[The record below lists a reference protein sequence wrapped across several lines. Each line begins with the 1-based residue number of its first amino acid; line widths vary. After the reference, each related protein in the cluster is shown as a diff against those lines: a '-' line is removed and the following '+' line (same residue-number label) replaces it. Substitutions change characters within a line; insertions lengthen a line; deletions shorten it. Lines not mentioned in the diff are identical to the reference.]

1 MRKIYKSAIM
11 AFAGVAMLAGLASCG
26 NNQNTTPA
34 FDTSKKITRYT
45 RDTASGTREGFFEK
59 IGYTEAQKDNT
70 KIPNAVEVSGNGTML
85 SSIKNDEYGIGY
97 ASLATVDGDLK
108 AVSFEGVEATEENV
122 VNGTYKLTRNFNYI
136 VRTPEDMTA
145 TEQTL
150 VKGFLLYAQS
160 REGLAIVKANDGI
173 LAGDA
178 ISKAEAWNSI
188 LDKAENADVKEVCN
202 SASKTKI
209 YLGGSTSVEKMSK
222 ALTAAFANVC
232 QGFEAVHNHTG
243 SGDAYKRTQGT
254 DKNSQNKLHIGF
266 LSRDIKL
273 TSDEPAADSTYGNI
287 CIDGIAVIVNKENT
301 ITNLTAS
308 QLKKIYSAESIQ
320 WNEIN

>member
-1 MRKIYKSAIM
+1 MRKIYRYALTAIV
-11 AFAGVAMLAGLASCG
+11 GTAMLAGLASCG
-26 NNQNTTPA
+26 NEKDRIPA
-34 FDTSKKITRYT
+34 FDTTKKITRYT

-59 IGYTEAQKDNT
+59 IDYKEAQKDNT
-70 KIPNAVEVSGNGTML
+70 KIPNAVEVSSNGTML

-97 ASLATVDGDLK
+97 SSLSTVDSDLK

-136 VRTPEDMTA
+136 VRTPEDMTE
-145 TEQTL
+145 TEQAL

-173 LAGDA
+173 LAGET
-178 ISKAEAWNSI
+178 ISKAEAWTSI
-188 LDKAENADVKEVCN
+188 LDKTENADVKEVCN
-202 SASKTKI
+202 SAGKTQI
-209 YLGGSTSVEKMSK
+209 YLGGSTSVEKLSK
-222 ALTAAFANVC
+222 ALTAAFTNVC

-273 TSDEPAADSTYGNI
+273 ASDEPAVSSTYGNI
-287 CIDGIAVIVNKENT
+287 CIDGIAVIVNKQNT
-301 ITNLTAS
+301 ITNLTAA
-308 QLKKIYSAESIQ
+308 QLKKIYSAVSIR
-320 WNEIN
+320 WDEIN